1 VAKFDAILNATIL
14 VEFETDGH
22 VVKLPLHT
30 LFKKLD
36 LKVTEEK
43 LTKTVQQM
51 VEQNG

>member
-1 VAKFDAILNATIL
+1 MAELTSILNATIL

-30 LFKKLD
+30 LFEKLD
-36 LKVTEEK
+36 LKVTEQK

>member
-1 VAKFDAILNATIL
+1 MAEQSTILNATIL

-30 LFKKLD
+30 LFKELD
-36 LKVTEEK
+36 LKVTEQK
-43 LTKTVQQM
+43 LTKTVQEM